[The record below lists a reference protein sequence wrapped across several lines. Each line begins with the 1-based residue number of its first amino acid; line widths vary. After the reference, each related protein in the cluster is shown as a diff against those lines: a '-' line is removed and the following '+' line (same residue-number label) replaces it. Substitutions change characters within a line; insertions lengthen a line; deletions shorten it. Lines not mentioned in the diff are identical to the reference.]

1 MSEQSRKKKIK
12 LNIVT
17 NIILRVA
24 MALYTF
30 VVARIIIGEYG
41 SEMNGLVSSI
51 TNFLAYITLFESGFG
66 PVVKSLL
73 FKPIAKKDNK
83 EVRKILG
90 VSEVFFRKI
99 SYIFIIYVVLL
110 SIVYPLMVGRSVD
123 FASTSILVVI
133 LAMNTFLEYFVGV
146 TYGLFLQAKQEN
158 YVISIIKTVIYLVNL
173 GLVLILVQ
181 FDASIYVLELVTGVV
196 FALKPLVQKIYVDRK
211 HGLKPVFDK
220 KYKIKQKWDGL
231 VQHIAS
237 VIHVNT
243 DVVVLTLFS
252 TLDEVSVYAV
262 YFLAVKGVKMVAESF
277 INGVEASFG
286 DMLAKGE
293 DIKEKFGK
301 YETMFFSVCTI
312 CFATLMAMITPFV
325 SVYTKSITDVDYIRY
340 VFGYLL
346 VISEFIWAIR
356 QPYNELVKVT
366 GSFKQTRKG
375 ALAECIIN
383 AVLSVIL
390 VFQFGLVGVAIGTVV
405 AMAVRGIELVY
416 YSNKHIMKRNI
427 WESCKRFILVVLET
441 IILVLVSNI
450 LPLFDNSNYF
460 NLILNGVMVLA
471 VAAAVTLGVN
481 GVFLWRPRRTLCEK

>member
-1 MSEQSRKKKIK
+1 MNEQSRKKKIK
-12 LNIVT
+12 LNIAT
-17 NIILRVA
+17 NIVLKIA

-41 SEMNGLVSSI
+41 SETNGLVSSI

-66 PVVKSLL
+66 PVVKSVLY
-73 FKPIAKKDNK
+73 KPIAKKNNK
-83 EVRKILG
+83 EIRKILG
-90 VSEVFFRKI
+90 ASESFFRKL
-99 SYIFIIYVVLL
+99 SYIFIVYVVLL
-110 SIVYPLMVGRSVD
+110 SIVYPLVVGKSID

-133 LAMNTFLEYFVGV
+133 LAINTFLEYFVGM

-158 YVISIIKTVIYLVNL
+158 YVISIIKTIIYLLN
-173 GLVLILVQ
+173 LVLVLVLVKL
-181 FDASIYVLELVTGVV
+181 DVSIYVLELVTGVM
-196 FALKPLVQKIYVDRK
+196 FALKPIAQKIYVDRK
-211 HGLKPVFDK
+211 HKLKPVFDT
-220 KYKIKQKWDGL
+220 KYRIKQKWDGL

-237 VIHVNT
+237 VVHTNT

-262 YFLAVKGVKMVAESF
+262 YFLAVKGVKMIAESF
-277 INGVEASFG
+277 ISGVDASFG

-301 YETMFFSVCTI
+301 YETLYFSICTI
-312 CFATLMAMITPFV
+312 CFATLMVMITPFV
-325 SVYTKSITDVDYIRY
+325 SVYTKSVTDVDYIRY
-340 VFGYLL
+340 AFGYLI

-416 YSNKHIMKRNI
+416 YSNKYIMKRNI
-427 WESCKRFILVVLET
+427 WESCKRMILIVIEVVV
-441 IILVLVSNI
+441 IVLVANV
-450 LPLFDNSNYF
+450 LPMLENSGYF

-471 VAAAVTLGVN
+471 VSLVVTLCAN
-481 GVFLWRPRRTLCEK
+481 AVFLKSSKRILCGK